1 MKDFTIEQG
10 LQVQTRQLNEWKSL
24 LKSKVFEKL
33 KKEVIKD
40 NHLAKDGFDI
50 VRGNSIDNILINKV
64 LRGL

>member
-1 MKDFTIEQG
+1 MEDFTIEQG
-10 LQVQTRQLNEWKSL
+10 LQVQTIQLNEWKSL

-33 KKEVIKD
+33 KKEVTKD

>member
-1 MKDFTIEQG
+1 MEDFTIEQG
-10 LQVQTRQLNEWKSL
+10 LQVQTIQLNKWKSL

-33 KKEVIKD
+33 KKEVTKD

>member
-33 KKEVIKD
+33 KKEVTKD

-50 VRGNSIDNILINKV
+50 VRGNSIDNILFNKV

>member
-1 MKDFTIEQG
+1 MQEFTIEQG
-10 LQVQTRQLNEWKSL
+10 LQVQTRQLNEWKIL

-33 KKEVIKD
+33 KKEVTKD

-50 VRGNSIDNILINKV
+50 VRGNSMDAILFNKV

>member
-1 MKDFTIEQG
+1 MENFTIEQG
-10 LQVQTRQLNEWKSL
+10 LQVQTIQLNEWKSL

-33 KKEVIKD
+33 KKEVTKD

>member
-1 MKDFTIEQG
+1 MEDFTIEQG
-10 LQVQTRQLNEWKSL
+10 LQVQTIQLNEWKSL

-33 KKEVIKD
+33 KKEVTKD

-50 VRGNSIDNILINKV
+50 VRGNSIDNILFNKV

>member
-50 VRGNSIDNILINKV
+50 VRGNSIDNILFNKV

>member
-10 LQVQTRQLNEWKSL
+10 LQVQTIQLNEWKSL

-33 KKEVIKD
+33 KKEVTKD